1 MRFQTKPISKVLGKV
16 DTFGMY
22 QLPKLTSLYV
32 LKQLKRSAEAI
43 KDFDKNFAL
52 CMHDKLIISS
62 VYNMA
67 SLLNSKVLA
76 RMHFVD
82 VQVVIH
88 VAREIV

>member
-1 MRFQTKPISKVLGKV
+1 ML
-16 DTFGMY
+16 
-22 QLPKLTSLYV
+22 V

-52 CMHDKLIISS
+52 NMHDNLIISS

-67 SLLNSKVLA
+67 SLMNSKVLA

-88 VAREIV
+88 VAREILYSRGGNW